1 MKKLI
6 LLLLVLLL
14 TGCYDYKELE
24 KLELVSTGF
33 VDYRDD
39 KFYVAIEVLDT
50 NQNTGKASYFLEG
63 EGTYFSEAV
72 NNIFKES
79 TYTPYYDHM
88 NAIVISETVAKDKL
102 KEMYDNLTRDPG
114 LRKDFYVL
122 LCKNIESYKNF
133 KIGQKE
139 SIGDKIKNTI
149 KYNLKNN
156 ARYNAL
162 AFRDILDNHL
172 NYKNYTLGEI
182 EFTENNIKLTNTHL
196 VLNDSLDIT
205 IDDDVALIQNLLNN
219 ANSTFRLYNENTY
232 EIYEYNLKKKIEK
245 NKIIINIDC
254 NVRLINIIED
264 GAFSYK
270 EIDKLEKDVNYLLKK
285 MFEEK
290 IRYSKEIDKDI
301 FNFNYDYYL
310 QYPKNAKETAWR
322 ELKYEIRVNSK
333 VNEKGLIINSLGGLS
348 EE

>member
-6 LLLLVLLL
+6 LVFLVLLL

-33 VDYRDD
+33 VDYKND
-39 KFYVAIEVLDT
+39 KFHVVIEVLDT

-72 NNIFKES
+72 NDIFKES

-88 NAIVISETVAKDKL
+88 NAIVISESVAKEKL
-102 KEMYDNLTRDPG
+102 KEMYDNLARDPG
-114 LRKDFYVL
+114 LRKDFYLL
-122 LCKNIESYKNF
+122 LCKDIESYKNF

-149 KYNLKNN
+149 KYSLKNN
-156 ARYNAL
+156 ARYNAM
-162 AFRDILDNHL
+162 AFRDILDSHL
-172 NYKNYTLGEI
+172 NYKNYVLGEI
-182 EFTENNIKLTNTHL
+182 EFTEKNIKLTQTHL
-196 VLNDSLDIT
+196 VQNDSLDILL
-205 IDDDVALIQNLLNN
+205 DDDIALIQNLLNN
-219 ANSTFRLYNENTY
+219 TNSTFRLYNENTY
-232 EIYEYNLKKKIEK
+232 EIYEYKLKKEIQNDKIVL
-245 NKIIINIDC
+245 NIDC
-254 NVRLINIIED
+254 NIRLINIVND

-270 EIDKLEKDVNYLLKK
+270 EINKLESDVNNLIKK
-285 MFEEK
+285 MFKEK
-290 IRYSKEIDKDI
+290 IDYSKQIDKDI

-310 QYPKNAKETAWR
+310 KYPKDLKSSTWKD
-322 ELKYEIRVNSK
+322 LKYEIKVKSN
-333 VNEKGLIINSLGGLS
+333 VNEKGLIINSLGGLN